1 MVAPA
6 VMVAQQER
14 PEVAVQAECLAQ
26 EEPAERVERRGQ
38 LVVTPVPEMAAPEV
52 SDGIQ
57 RKRVRPEVM
66 VALVVLVEPRQ
77 QVWLVT
83 VVQAA

>member
-1 MVAPA
+1 MVGLAA
-6 VMVAQQER
+6 MVAQQEQ
-14 PEVAVQAECLAQ
+14 PEVAALVECLAQ

-52 SDGIQ
+52 PDGIQ

-66 VALVVLVEPRQ
+66 AALVVLVEPRQ